1 MMCLLS
7 ILSVSTA
14 GPNALEYK
22 TCPGTYLSN
31 ISVEGRPGISALV
44 DATRNALAFSILKF
58 DEVANI
64 GSGAPPD
71 C

>member
-1 MMCLLS
+1 M
-7 ILSVSTA
+7 SVSTA
-14 GPNALEYK
+14 EPNALEYK
-22 TCPGTYLSN
+22 TCLGTYLSN
-31 ISVEGRPGISALV
+31 VEGRPGISALV
-44 DATRNALAFSILKF
+44 DATRNALAFSILQL